1 MSDTISKTLRKSTN
15 ETCIQDD
22 QSNIVFELLSD
33 SELHDLI
40 TGLND
45 DGIDEILLAP
55 NVKRQTE
62 NKENLQLCQSNKSVD
77 ILQENVV
84 NKTANLMD
92 KQYPVPV
99 FNNCSNATVNFN
111 FKWENSIFE
120 MSGHFMVYSSVVF
133 HCWICWNNIIFI

>member
-1 MSDTISKTLRKSTN
+1 LFPRK
-15 ETCIQDD
+15 C
-22 QSNIVFELLSD
+22 
-33 SELHDLI
+33 I

-99 FNNCSNATVNFN
+99 FNN
-111 FKWENSIFE
+111 
-120 MSGHFMVYSSVVF
+120 
-133 HCWICWNNIIFI
+133 